1 MPAKRIKNIIEHMTY
16 TIYLYIQRGLFERH
30 KLTFALMLTNKIQV
44 SAKILSPDLV
54 NVFLKGGGSL
64 DIKSVKKKPKDWI
77 PDKCWLDLNA
87 LSALPAFSGILDSFQ
102 RNEPLWK
109 QWYDLEAPEG
119 AAMPDFEERV
129 DAFEKMCIVKSL
141 REDRTM
147 VAAQTY
153 IATAIGDRFVES
165 VPLNIENTWAET
177 NPHTPVICLLSAGA
191 DPTKLI
197 EELAKRKKI
206 KMNGVS
212 MGQGQEIIARKLIAT
227 ATQEG
232 LWVLLQN
239 THLGLSYL
247 TEVESFLTKAE
258 DLHEDFRLWITAE
271 PHPKFPIGLLQ
282 MSIKLTNE
290 APVGMRAGLRNSY
303 AWVSQDMLDTVARYE
318 WRQMLFV
325 MCYMHSVVQE
335 RRKFGPIGWN
345 IRYEFNQ
352 SDLSA
357 CVQFLQNHLLEMDA
371 KKLASPTWPT
381 VTYMISSIQYGGRIT
396 DGFDELLMDTYASK
410 YFNADVLA
418 KGLEIYPGYVVPDTA
433 NIDEFRADI
442 ERLPAQESPEIFGL
456 HPNADLTF
464 RTLAVADLVDTVIS
478 TMPKSG
484 GGSGGQSP
492 EEIVD
497 KICEDLLK
505 KVPQAFVNEITKD
518 ALRKLPGGAT
528 QPLTVHLRQEIDRL
542 NIIINLTTKTL
553 KNLRLAIAGTVA
565 LAGDLVEALE
575 KLFNASIPMV
585 WLRWSWESATIGAW
599 FQGLLQRHDQLD
611 RWLHKGRP
619 KAYWLTGFFNPQG
632 FLTAMKQEVNRKH
645 AKERWAL
652 DDVVMDS
659 WVTSPPLEVN
669 QLKEEA
675 KDGVYVYG
683 LFLEGCKWHG
693 KENRLVDS
701 DPKKLFTPLPVLQ
714 VTGKQARDKVN
725 KNQYGAPAYKVKRRT
740 ELNFISTFSLR
751 TEDPPSKWIMR
762 GVALLCSVD

>member
-1 MPAKRIKNIIEHMTY
+1 M
-16 TIYLYIQRGLFERH
+16 
-30 KLTFALMLTNKIQV
+30 
-44 SAKILSPDLV
+44 
-54 NVFLKGGGSL
+54 
-64 DIKSVKKKPKDWI
+64 
-77 PDKCWLDLNA
+77 
-87 LSALPAFSGILDSFQ
+87 
-102 RNEPLWK
+102 
-109 QWYDLEAPEG
+109 
-119 AAMPDFEERV
+119 
-129 DAFEKMCIVKSL
+129 
-141 REDRTM
+141 
-147 VAAQTY
+147 
-153 IATAIGDRFVES
+153 
-165 VPLNIENTWAET
+165 ENTWAET
-177 NPHTPVICLLSAGA
+177 DPHTPVICLLSAGA

-212 MGQGQEIIARKLIAT
+212 MGQGQEIIARKLIAV

-232 LWVLLQN
+232 QWVLLQN

-247 TEVESFLTKAE
+247 TEVESFLTKTE

-271 PHPKFPIGLLQ
+271 PHPQFPIGLLQ

-396 DGFDELLMDTYASK
+396 DGFDELLMDTYAGK
-410 YFNADVLA
+410 YFNAGALT

-433 NIDEFRADI
+433 DINEFRAAI

-464 RTLAVADLVDTVIS
+464 RTLAVADLVETVIG

-484 GGSGGQSP
+484 GGGGGATP

-497 KICEDLLK
+497 KICEDLLG
-505 KVPQAFVNEITKD
+505 KVPEPFVNEITKE
-518 ALRKLPGGAT
+518 ALRKLPGGPT

-542 NIIINLTTKTL
+542 NIIIHLTTKTL
-553 KNLRLAIAGTVA
+553 KNLRLAIAGTIA

-575 KLFNASIPMV
+575 KLFNASIPTA
-585 WLRWSWESATIGAW
+585 WLRWSWESATIGTW

-611 RWLHKGRP
+611 KWLNKGRP

-714 VTGKQARDKVN
+714 VTGKQAKDKVN
-725 KNQYGAPAYKVKRRT
+725 KNQYEAPAYKVKKRT
-740 ELNFISTFSLR
+740 GLNFISTFPLR

>member
-1 MPAKRIKNIIEHMTY
+1 MWR
-16 TIYLYIQRGLFERH
+16 
-30 KLTFALMLTNKIQV
+30 
-44 SAKILSPDLV
+44 
-54 NVFLKGGGSL
+54 
-64 DIKSVKKKPKDWI
+64 
-77 PDKCWLDLNA
+77 
-87 LSALPAFSGILDSFQ
+87 
-102 RNEPLWK
+102 
-109 QWYDLEAPEG
+109 QWYDLEAPEQ
-119 AAMPDFEERV
+119 APVPDFE
-129 DAFEKMCIVKSL
+129 DQMTHFEKMCVVKSL

-153 IATAIGDRFVES
+153 IAHAIGDRFTES
-165 VPLNIENTWAET
+165 IPLNMEQTWRET
-177 NPHTPVICLLSAGA
+177 TPWTPVICLLSAGA
-191 DPTKLI
+191 DPTKLV

-212 MGQGQEIIARKLIAT
+212 MGQGQEIIARKLISA
-227 ATQEG
+227 ATQDG
-232 LWVLLQN
+232 TWVLLQN
-239 THLGLSYL
+239 THLGLGYL
-247 TEVESFLTKAE
+247 TEVESFLTKTKN
-258 DLHEDFRLWITAE
+258 LHEDFRLWITAE
-271 PHPKFPIGLLQ
+271 PHPQFPIGLLQ

-303 AWVSQDMLDTVARYE
+303 AWVSQDMLDTVGRYE

-357 CVQFLQNHLLEMDA
+357 CVQFLQNHLTEMDA

-381 VTYMISSIQYGGRIT
+381 VTYMISQIQYGGRIT
-396 DGFDELLMDTYASK
+396 DGFDELLMDTVRAMCAFPKSDTPAVCPLSARNYVVTTYITSALFNLSAGDCSDRLPLLLTRPSSNTSRYTRHLVPLATDPFLFRKQYAGK
-410 YFNADVLA
+410 YFNANALS

-433 NIDEFRADI
+433 DIGEFRAAI
-442 ERLPAQESPEIFGL
+442 EKLPALESPEIFGL

-464 RTLAVADLVDTVIS
+464 RTLAVADLVETVIG

-484 GGSGGQSP
+484 GAGGGSSP

-497 KICEDLLK
+497 KICEDLLS
-505 KVPQAFVNEITKD
+505 KVPNAFVVELVKE
-518 ALRKLPGGAT
+518 ALRKLPGGPT

-542 NIIINLTTKTL
+542 NIIINLTRTTL
-553 KNLRLAIAGTVA
+553 VNLRLAIAGTIA
-565 LAGDLVEALE
+565 LAGDLVEALD
-575 KLFNASIPMV
+575 KLFNASIPTA
-585 WLRWSWESATIGAW
+585 WLRWSWESATIGSW

-611 RWLHKGRP
+611 KWLTKGRP
-619 KAYWLTGFFNPQG
+619 KAFWLTGFFNPQG
-632 FLTAMKQEVNRKH
+632 FLTAMKQEVNRAH

-659 WVTSPPLEVN
+659 WVTSPPLELN

-714 VTGKQARDKVN
+714 VTGKRAMDKVY
-725 KNQYGAPAYKVKRRT
+725 KNQFEAPAYKIKKRT
-740 ELNFISTFSLR
+740 GQYFIDRFSLR